1 VQEARRI
8 SHIAIVQ
15 HKFTAREMRIFIEVI
30 HPCSVEQRG
39 TPLHPVNLV
48 TLAEQKLSQIGSV
61 LACDSCDQRSFQ
73 KPTSITFSNTLRVNK
88 HTEEILT

>member
-1 VQEARRI
+1 MALGSQIVNLVRLHLLHNVQEARRI

-15 HKFTAREMRIFIEVI
+15 HKLTAREMRIFIEVI

-48 TLAEQKLSQIGSV
+48 TL
-61 LACDSCDQRSFQ
+61 
-73 KPTSITFSNTLRVNK
+73 T
-88 HTEEILT
+88 